1 MSQQT
6 FKMSTSTVKIFSG
19 TGSHDL
25 AKKIASSFGKS
36 LGKGKLG
43 KFSDGELSYRYT
55 ETVRGS
61 DVYIVQSTVDSS
73 DNIIELFLMI
83 DAAKRASA
91 KYVNVVI
98 PYYGYARQ
106 DRKDKPRI
114 AVSAKLMANL
124 LTASGASRI
133 VSCDLH
139 AGQIQGFFDIP
150 LDHLN
155 GSSVFVP
162 YVKSLELDNVI
173 FASPDAGGTERVRDY
188 AKYFDCDFVICD
200 KTREKANEVKS
211 VQVIGEVKDRD
222 VIIIDDLIDTGG
234 TIAMSSKVLMEKGAK
249 SVRAIIT
256 HPVLSGNAE
265 ENLNNSALIELV
277 VTDSIPLKFR
287 NKRIKVLSIAR
298 LIAKAIRKIH
308 DNESTSS
315 LFVNR

>member
-1 MSQQT
+1 MSQH
-6 FKMSTSTVKIFSG
+6 KYNLMSTVKIFSG
-19 TGSHDL
+19 SGSQEL
-25 AKKIASSFGKS
+25 AKKIATEFGKP

-43 KFSDGELSYRYT
+43 KFSDGELSFRYT

-73 DNIIELFLMI
+73 DNIMELFLMI

-91 KYVNVVI
+91 KFVNVVI

-114 AVSAKLMANL
+114 AVSAKLLANL
-124 LTASGASRI
+124 LTASGATRI

-162 YVKSLELDNVI
+162 FLKKLKLNNLI
-173 FASPDAGGTERVRDY
+173 FASPDAGGAERVREY
-188 AKYFDCDFVICD
+188 AKYFETDFVICD
-200 KTREKANEVKS
+200 KTREKANQVKS
-211 VQVIGEVKDRD
+211 VQVIGDVENKD

-234 TIAMSSKVLMEKGAK
+234 TISMASKVIMKKGAK
-249 SVRAIIT
+249 SVRAVIT

-265 ENLNNSALIELV
+265 ENLEKSSLLELV

-287 NKRIKVLSIAR
+287 NKKIKVLSIAG

-308 DNESTSS
+308 ENESTSS
-315 LFVNR
+315 LFINR

>member
-1 MSQQT
+1 MS
-6 FKMSTSTVKIFSG
+6 SVKIFSG
-19 TGSHDL
+19 SGSEEV
-25 AKKIASSFGKS
+25 AKKIANEFGKP

-43 KFSDGELSYRYT
+43 KFSDGELSFRYT

-61 DVYIVQSTVDSS
+61 DVYIVQSTVNGS
-73 DNIIELFLMI
+73 DNLIELFLMI

-91 KYVNVVI
+91 KHVNVVI

-124 LTASGASRI
+124 LTASGASRV

-162 YVKSLELDNVI
+162 YVKKLNLENVI

-188 AKYFDCDFVICD
+188 AKYFDCEFVICD

-211 VQVIGEVKDRD
+211 VEVIGEVKDKD
-222 VIIIDDLIDTGG
+222 VIIVDDLIDTGG
-234 TIAMSSKVLMEKGAK
+234 TIAMASNVIMDKGAK

-265 ENLNNSALIELV
+265 ENLENSSLIELV
-277 VTDSIPLKFR
+277 VTDSIPLNIR
-287 NKRIKVLSIAR
+287 NKKIKVLSIAG
-298 LIAKAIRKIH
+298 LFAKAIRKIH
-308 DNESTSS
+308 ENESTSS
-315 LFVNR
+315 LFINR

>member
-1 MSQQT
+1 M
-6 FKMSTSTVKIFSG
+6 STVKIFSG
-19 TGSHDL
+19 SGSEEV
-25 AKKIASSFGKS
+25 AKKIANEFGKP

-43 KFSDGELSYRYT
+43 KFSDGELSFRYT

-61 DVYIVQSTVDSS
+61 DVYIVQSTVNGS
-73 DNIIELFLMI
+73 DNLIELFLMI

-91 KYVNVVI
+91 KHVNVVI

-124 LTASGASRI
+124 LTASGASRV

-162 YVKSLELDNVI
+162 YVKKLNLENVI

-188 AKYFDCDFVICD
+188 AKYFDCEFVICD

-211 VQVIGEVKDRD
+211 VEVIGEVKDKD
-222 VIIIDDLIDTGG
+222 VIIVDDLIDTGG
-234 TIAMSSKVLMEKGAK
+234 TIAMASNVIMDKGAK

-265 ENLNNSALIELV
+265 ENLENSSLIELV
-277 VTDSIPLKFR
+277 VTDSIPLNIR
-287 NKRIKVLSIAR
+287 NKKIKVLSIAG
-298 LIAKAIRKIH
+298 LFAKAIRKIH
-308 DNESTSS
+308 ENESTSS
-315 LFVNR
+315 LFINR

>member
-1 MSQQT
+1 
-6 FKMSTSTVKIFSG
+6 
-19 TGSHDL
+19 
-25 AKKIASSFGKS
+25 AKKIANEFGKP

-43 KFSDGELSYRYT
+43 KFSDGELSFRYT

-61 DVYIVQSTVDSS
+61 DVYIVQSTVNGS
-73 DNIIELFLMI
+73 DNLIELFLMI

-91 KYVNVVI
+91 KHVNVVI

-124 LTASGASRI
+124 LTASGASRV

-162 YVKSLELDNVI
+162 YVKKLNLENVI

-188 AKYFDCDFVICD
+188 AKYFDCEFVICD

-211 VQVIGEVKDRD
+211 VEVIGEVKDKD
-222 VIIIDDLIDTGG
+222 VIIVDDLIDTGG
-234 TIAMSSKVLMEKGAK
+234 TIAMASNVIMDKGAK

-265 ENLNNSALIELV
+265 ENLENSSLIELV
-277 VTDSIPLKFR
+277 VTDSIPLNIR
-287 NKRIKVLSIAR
+287 NKKIKVLSIAG
-298 LIAKAIRKIH
+298 LFAKAIRKIH
-308 DNESTSS
+308 ENESTSS
-315 LFVNR
+315 LFINR

>member
-1 MSQQT
+1 MSQQKT
-6 FKMSTSTVKIFSG
+6 LMSTVKIFSG
-19 TGSHDL
+19 SGSEEV
-25 AKKIASSFGKS
+25 AKKIANEFGKP

-43 KFSDGELSYRYT
+43 KFSDGELSFRYT

-61 DVYIVQSTVDSS
+61 DVYIVQSTVNGS
-73 DNIIELFLMI
+73 DNLIELFLMI

-91 KYVNVVI
+91 KHVNVVI

-124 LTASGASRI
+124 LTASGASRV

-162 YVKSLELDNVI
+162 YVKKLNLENVI

-188 AKYFDCDFVICD
+188 AKYFDCEFVICD

-211 VQVIGEVKDRD
+211 VEVIGEVKDKD
-222 VIIIDDLIDTGG
+222 VIIVDDLIDTGG
-234 TIAMSSKVLMEKGAK
+234 TIAMASNVIMDKGAK

-265 ENLNNSALIELV
+265 ENLENSSLIELV
-277 VTDSIPLKFR
+277 VTDSIPLNIR
-287 NKRIKVLSIAR
+287 NKKIKVLSIAG
-298 LIAKAIRKIH
+298 LFAKAIRKIH
-308 DNESTSS
+308 ENESTSS
-315 LFVNR
+315 LFINR

>member
-1 MSQQT
+1 MSQQY
-6 FKMSTSTVKIFSG
+6 FNMSASTVKIFSG
-19 TGSHDL
+19 TGSYEL
-25 AKKIASSFGKS
+25 AEKIASSFGKN

-61 DVYIVQSTVDSS
+61 DVYIIQSTVDGS
-73 DNIIELFLMI
+73 DNIMELFLMI

-124 LTASGASRI
+124 LTASGASRV

-162 YVKSLELDNVI
+162 YVKSLKLNNVI

-211 VQVIGEVKDRD
+211 VQVIGEVRDKD

-234 TIAMSSKVLMEKGAK
+234 TIAMSSKVLIEKGSK

-265 ENLNNSALIELV
+265 ENLNNSALTELV

-308 DNESTSS
+308 ENESTSS
-315 LFVNR
+315 LFINR

>member
-1 MSQQT
+1 M
-6 FKMSTSTVKIFSG
+6 STVKIFSG
-19 TGSHDL
+19 SGSEEV
-25 AKKIASSFGKS
+25 AKKIANEFGKP

-43 KFSDGELSYRYT
+43 KFSDGELSFRYT

-61 DVYIVQSTVDSS
+61 DVYIVQSTVNGS
-73 DNIIELFLMI
+73 DNLIELFLMI

-91 KYVNVVI
+91 KHVNVVI

-124 LTASGASRI
+124 LTASGASRV

-162 YVKSLELDNVI
+162 YVKKLNLENVI

-188 AKYFDCDFVICD
+188 AKYFDCEFVICD

-211 VQVIGEVKDRD
+211 VEVIGEVKDKD
-222 VIIIDDLIDTGG
+222 VIIVDDLIDTGG
-234 TIAMSSKVLMEKGAK
+234 TIAMASNVIMDKGAK

-265 ENLNNSALIELV
+265 GNLENSSLIELV
-277 VTDSIPLKFR
+277 VTDSIPLNIR
-287 NKRIKVLSIAR
+287 NKKIKVLSIAG
-298 LIAKAIRKIH
+298 LFAKAIRKIH
-308 DNESTSS
+308 ENESTSS
-315 LFVNR
+315 LFINR

>member
-1 MSQQT
+1 MSQH
-6 FKMSTSTVKIFSG
+6 KYNIMSTVKIFSG
-19 TGSHDL
+19 SGSQEL
-25 AKKIASSFGKS
+25 AKKIATEFGKP

-43 KFSDGELSYRYT
+43 KFSDGELSFRYA

-73 DNIIELFLMI
+73 DNIMELFLMI

-91 KYVNVVI
+91 KFVNVVI

-114 AVSAKLMANL
+114 AVSAKLLANL

-162 YVKSLELDNVI
+162 FLKKLKLNNLI
-173 FASPDAGGTERVRDY
+173 FASPDAGGAERVREY
-188 AKYFDCDFVICD
+188 AKYFETDFVICD
-200 KTREKANEVKS
+200 KTREKANQVKS
-211 VQVIGEVKDRD
+211 VQVIGDVENKD

-234 TIAMSSKVLMEKGAK
+234 TISMASKVIMEKGAK
-249 SVRAIIT
+249 SVRAVIT

-265 ENLNNSALIELV
+265 ENLKKSSLLELV

-287 NKRIKVLSIAR
+287 NKKIKVLSIAG

-308 DNESTSS
+308 ENESTSS
-315 LFVNR
+315 LFINR

>member
-1 MSQQT
+1 MSQH
-6 FKMSTSTVKIFSG
+6 KHNLMSTVKIFAGSG
-19 TGSHDL
+19 SEEL
-25 AKKIASSFGKS
+25 AKKIASEFGKP

-43 KFSDGELSYRYT
+43 KFSDGELSFRYT

-61 DVYIVQSTVDSS
+61 DVYIVQSTVGSS
-73 DNIIELFLMI
+73 DNIMELFLMI

-91 KYVNVVI
+91 KFVNVVI

-114 AVSAKLMANL
+114 AVSAKLLANL
-124 LTASGASRI
+124 LTSSGASRI

-155 GSSVFVP
+155 ASSVFVP
-162 YVKSLELDNVI
+162 YLKKLNLDNLI
-173 FASPDAGGTERVRDY
+173 FASPDAGGAERVREY
-188 AKYFDCDFVICD
+188 AKYFETDFVICD
-200 KTREKANEVKS
+200 KNREKANQVKS
-211 VQVIGEVKDRD
+211 VQVIGDVENKD

-234 TIAMSSKVLMEKGAK
+234 TISMASKEIMEKGAN

-265 ENLNNSALIELV
+265 QNLEKSSLSELV
-277 VTDSIPLKFR
+277 VTDSISLKFR
-287 NKRIKVLSIAR
+287 NKKIKVLSIAG

-308 DNESTSS
+308 ENESTSS
-315 LFVNR
+315 LFINR

>member
-1 MSQQT
+1 M
-6 FKMSTSTVKIFSG
+6 STVKIFSG
-19 TGSHDL
+19 SGSEEV
-25 AKKIASSFGKS
+25 AKKIANEFGKP

-43 KFSDGELSYRYT
+43 KFSDGELSFRYT

-61 DVYIVQSTVDSS
+61 DVYIVQSTVNGS
-73 DNIIELFLMI
+73 DNLIELFLMI

-91 KYVNVVI
+91 KHVNVVI

-124 LTASGASRI
+124 LTASGASRV
-133 VSCDLH
+133 VSSDLH

-155 GSSVFVP
+155 GSSVCVP
-162 YVKSLELDNVI
+162 YVKKLNLENVI

-188 AKYFDCDFVICD
+188 AKYFDCEFVICD

-211 VQVIGEVKDRD
+211 VEVIGEVKNKD
-222 VIIIDDLIDTGG
+222 VIIVDDLIDTGG
-234 TIAMSSKVLMEKGAK
+234 TIAMASNVIMDKGAK

-265 ENLNNSALIELV
+265 ENLENSSLIELV
-277 VTDSIPLKFR
+277 VTDSIPLNIR
-287 NKRIKVLSIAR
+287 NKKIKVLSIAG
-298 LIAKAIRKIH
+298 LFAKAIRKIH
-308 DNESTSS
+308 ENESTSS
-315 LFVNR
+315 LFINR

>member
-1 MSQQT
+1 LS
-6 FKMSTSTVKIFSG
+6 SVKIFSG
-19 TGSHDL
+19 SGSIDV
-25 AKKIASSFGKS
+25 AKKIANEFGKP

-43 KFSDGELSYRYT
+43 KFSDGELSFRYT

-61 DVYIVQSTVDSS
+61 DVYIVQSTVNGS
-73 DNIIELFLMI
+73 DNLIELFLMI

-91 KYVNVVI
+91 KHVNVVI

-124 LTASGASRI
+124 LTASGASRV

-162 YVKSLELDNVI
+162 YVKKLNLENVI
-173 FASPDAGGTERVRDY
+173 FASPDAGGTERVREY
-188 AKYFDCDFVICD
+188 AKYFNCEFVICD

-211 VQVIGEVKDRD
+211 VQVIGEVKNKD
-222 VIIIDDLIDTGG
+222 VIIVDDLIDTGG
-234 TIAMSSKVLMEKGAK
+234 TIAMASNVIMEKGAK

-265 ENLNNSALIELV
+265 ENLKNSSLIELV
-277 VTDSIPLKFR
+277 VTDSIPINVR
-287 NKRIKVLSIAR
+287 NKKIKVLSIAG
-298 LIAKAIRKIH
+298 LFAKAIRKIH
-308 DNESTSS
+308 ENESTSS
-315 LFVNR
+315 LFINR

>member
-1 MSQQT
+1 M
-6 FKMSTSTVKIFSG
+6 STVKIFSG
-19 TGSHDL
+19 SGSQEL
-25 AKKIASSFGKS
+25 AKKIATEFGKP

-43 KFSDGELSYRYT
+43 KFSDGELSFRYT

-61 DVYIVQSTVDSS
+61 DVYIIQSTVDSS
-73 DNIIELFLMI
+73 DNIMELFLMI

-91 KYVNVVI
+91 KFVNVVI

-114 AVSAKLMANL
+114 AVSAKLLANL

-162 YVKSLELDNVI
+162 FLKKLKLNNLI
-173 FASPDAGGTERVRDY
+173 FASPDAGGAERVREY
-188 AKYFDCDFVICD
+188 AKYFETEFVICD
-200 KTREKANEVKS
+200 KTREKANQVKS
-211 VQVIGEVKDRD
+211 VQVIGDVENKD

-234 TIAMSSKVLMEKGAK
+234 TISMASKVIMKKGAK
-249 SVRAIIT
+249 SVRAVIT

-265 ENLNNSALIELV
+265 ENLEKSSLLELV

-287 NKRIKVLSIAR
+287 NKKIKVLSIAG

-308 DNESTSS
+308 ENESTSS
-315 LFVNR
+315 LFINR

>member
-1 MSQQT
+1 M
-6 FKMSTSTVKIFSG
+6 STVKIFSG
-19 TGSHDL
+19 SGSEEV
-25 AKKIASSFGKS
+25 AKKIANEFGKP

-43 KFSDGELSYRYT
+43 KFSDGELSFRYT

-61 DVYIVQSTVDSS
+61 DVYIVQSTVNGS
-73 DNIIELFLMI
+73 DNLIELFLMI

-91 KYVNVVI
+91 KHVNVVI

-124 LTASGASRI
+124 LTASGASRV

-162 YVKSLELDNVI
+162 YVKKLNLENVI

-188 AKYFDCDFVICD
+188 AKYFDCEFVICD

-211 VQVIGEVKDRD
+211 VEVIGEVKDKD
-222 VIIIDDLIDTGG
+222 VIIVDDLIDTGG
-234 TIAMSSKVLMEKGAK
+234 TIAMASNVIMDKGAK

-265 ENLNNSALIELV
+265 ENLENSSLIELV
-277 VTDSIPLKFR
+277 VTDSIPLNIRDK
-287 NKRIKVLSIAR
+287 KIKVLSIAG
-298 LIAKAIRKIH
+298 LFAKAIRKIH
-308 DNESTSS
+308 ENESTSS
-315 LFVNR
+315 LFINR

>member
-1 MSQQT
+1 MSQH
-6 FKMSTSTVKIFSG
+6 KYNIMSTVKIFSG
-19 TGSHDL
+19 SGSQEL
-25 AKKIASSFGKS
+25 AKKIATEFGKP

-43 KFSDGELSYRYT
+43 KFSDGELSFRYT

-73 DNIIELFLMI
+73 DNIMELFLMI

-91 KYVNVVI
+91 KFVNVVI

-114 AVSAKLMANL
+114 AVSAKLLANL

-162 YVKSLELDNVI
+162 FLKKLKLNNLI
-173 FASPDAGGTERVRDY
+173 FASPDAGGAERVREY
-188 AKYFDCDFVICD
+188 AKYFETDFVICD
-200 KTREKANEVKS
+200 KTREKANQVKY
-211 VQVIGEVKDRD
+211 VQVIGDVENKD

-234 TIAMSSKVLMEKGAK
+234 TISMASKVIMKKGAK
-249 SVRAIIT
+249 SVRAVIT

-265 ENLNNSALIELV
+265 ENLEKSSLLELV

-287 NKRIKVLSIAR
+287 NKKIKVLSIAG

-308 DNESTSS
+308 ENESTSS
-315 LFVNR
+315 LFINR

>member
-1 MSQQT
+1 MSQQI
-6 FKMSTSTVKIFSG
+6 FNMSTSTVKIFSG
-19 TGSHDL
+19 TGSYDL
-25 AKKIASSFGKS
+25 AKKIASSFGKN
-36 LGKGKLG
+36 LGQGKLG

-73 DNIIELFLMI
+73 DNIMELFLMI

-162 YVKSLELDNVI
+162 YVKSLKLDNVI

-234 TIAMSSKVLMEKGAK
+234 TIAMSSTVLMEKGAK

-265 ENLNNSALIELV
+265 ENLNNSALTELV

-287 NKRIKVLSIAR
+287 NKRIKVLSIAG

-315 LFVNR
+315 LFINR

>member
-1 MSQQT
+1 M
-6 FKMSTSTVKIFSG
+6 STVKIFSG
-19 TGSHDL
+19 SGSEEV
-25 AKKIASSFGKS
+25 AKKIANEFGKP

-43 KFSDGELSYRYT
+43 KFSDGELSFRYT

-61 DVYIVQSTVDSS
+61 DVYIVQSTVNGS
-73 DNIIELFLMI
+73 DNLIELFLMI

-91 KYVNVVI
+91 KHVNVVI

-124 LTASGASRI
+124 LTASGASRV

-162 YVKSLELDNVI
+162 YVKKLNLENVI

-188 AKYFDCDFVICD
+188 AKYFDCEFVICD

-211 VQVIGEVKDRD
+211 VEVIGEVKNKD
-222 VIIIDDLIDTGG
+222 VIIVDDLIDTGG
-234 TIAMSSKVLMEKGAK
+234 TIAMASNVIMDKGAK

-265 ENLNNSALIELV
+265 ENIENSSLIELV
-277 VTDSIPLKFR
+277 VTDSIPLNIR
-287 NKRIKVLSIAR
+287 NKKIKVLSIAG
-298 LIAKAIRKIH
+298 LFAKAIRKIH
-308 DNESTSS
+308 ENESTSS
-315 LFVNR
+315 LFINR

>member
-1 MSQQT
+1 M
-6 FKMSTSTVKIFSG
+6 STVKIFSG
-19 TGSHDL
+19 SGSEEV
-25 AKKIASSFGKS
+25 AKKIANEFGKP

-43 KFSDGELSYRYT
+43 KFSDGELSFRYT

-61 DVYIVQSTVDSS
+61 DVYIVQSTVNGS
-73 DNIIELFLMI
+73 DNLIELFLMI

-91 KYVNVVI
+91 KHVNVVI

-114 AVSAKLMANL
+114 AVSAKLIANL
-124 LTASGASRI
+124 LTASGASRV

-162 YVKSLELDNVI
+162 YVKKLNLENVI

-188 AKYFDCDFVICD
+188 AKYFDCEFVICD

-211 VQVIGEVKDRD
+211 VEVIGEVKNKD
-222 VIIIDDLIDTGG
+222 VIIVDDLIDTGG
-234 TIAMSSKVLMEKGAK
+234 TIAMASNVIMDKGAK

-265 ENLNNSALIELV
+265 ENLENSSLIELV
-277 VTDSIPLKFR
+277 VTDSIPLNIR
-287 NKRIKVLSIAR
+287 NKKIKVLSIAG
-298 LIAKAIRKIH
+298 LFAKAIRKIH
-308 DNESTSS
+308 ENESTSS
-315 LFVNR
+315 LFINR

>member
-1 MSQQT
+1 M
-6 FKMSTSTVKIFSG
+6 STVKIFSG
-19 TGSHDL
+19 SGSEQV
-25 AKKIASSFGKS
+25 AKKIANEFGKP

-43 KFSDGELSYRYT
+43 KFSDGELSFRYT

-61 DVYIVQSTVDSS
+61 DVYIVQSTVNGS
-73 DNIIELFLMI
+73 DNLIELFLMI

-91 KYVNVVI
+91 KHVNVVI

-124 LTASGASRI
+124 LTASGASRV

-162 YVKSLELDNVI
+162 YVKKLNLENVI

-188 AKYFDCDFVICD
+188 AKYFDCEFVICD
-200 KTREKANEVKS
+200 KTRERANEVKS
-211 VQVIGEVKDRD
+211 VEVIGEVKDKD
-222 VIIIDDLIDTGG
+222 VIIVDDLIDTGG
-234 TIAMSSKVLMEKGAK
+234 TIAMASNVIMDKGAK

-265 ENLNNSALIELV
+265 ENLEKSSLIELV
-277 VTDSIPLKFR
+277 VTDSIPLNIR
-287 NKRIKVLSIAR
+287 NKKIKVLSIAG
-298 LIAKAIRKIH
+298 LFAKAIRKIH
-308 DNESTSS
+308 ENESTSS
-315 LFVNR
+315 LFINR

>member
-1 MSQQT
+1 M
-6 FKMSTSTVKIFSG
+6 STVKIFSG
-19 TGSHDL
+19 SGSQEL
-25 AKKIASSFGKS
+25 AKKIAREFGKP

-43 KFSDGELSYRYT
+43 KFSDGEISFRYT

-61 DVYIVQSTVDSS
+61 DVYIIQSTVDSS
-73 DNIIELFLMI
+73 DNIMELFLMI

-91 KYVNVVI
+91 KFVNVVI

-114 AVSAKLMANL
+114 AVSAKLLANL

-162 YVKSLELDNVI
+162 FLKKLKLNNLI
-173 FASPDAGGTERVRDY
+173 FASPDAGGAERVREY
-188 AKYFDCDFVICD
+188 AKYFETDFVICD
-200 KTREKANEVKS
+200 KTREKANQVKS
-211 VQVIGEVKDRD
+211 VQVIGDVENKD

-234 TIAMSSKVLMEKGAK
+234 TISMASKVIMKKGAK
-249 SVRAIIT
+249 SVRAVIT

-265 ENLNNSALIELV
+265 ENLEKSSLLELV

-287 NKRIKVLSIAR
+287 NKKIKVLSIAG

-308 DNESTSS
+308 ENESTSS
-315 LFVNR
+315 LFINR

>member
-1 MSQQT
+1 MSI
-6 FKMSTSTVKIFSG
+6 VKIFSG
-19 TGSHDL
+19 KGSLEL
-25 AKKIASSFGKS
+25 AKKIASKFGKN
-36 LGKGKLG
+36 LGQGKSG
-43 KFSDGELSYRYT
+43 KFSDGELKYRYT

-61 DVYIVQSTVDSS
+61 DVYIIQSTVDGS
-73 DNIIELFLMI
+73 DNFMELFLMI

-91 KYVNVVI
+91 KFVNVVI

-114 AVSAKLMANL
+114 AVSAKLLANL

-162 YVKSLELDNVI
+162 FLKKLKLNNLI
-173 FASPDAGGTERVRDY
+173 FASPDAGGAERVREY
-188 AKYFDCDFVICD
+188 AKYFETDFVICD
-200 KTREKANEVKS
+200 KTREKANQVKS
-211 VQVIGEVKDRD
+211 VQVIGDVENKD

-234 TIAMSSKVLMEKGAK
+234 TISMASKVIMKKGAK
-249 SVRAIIT
+249 SVRAVIT

-265 ENLNNSALIELV
+265 ENLEKSSLLELV

-287 NKRIKVLSIAR
+287 NKKIKVLSIAG

-308 DNESTSS
+308 ENESTSS
-315 LFVNR
+315 LFINR

>member
-1 MSQQT
+1 MS
-6 FKMSTSTVKIFSG
+6 SVKIFSG
-19 TGSHDL
+19 SGSIDV
-25 AKKIASSFGKS
+25 AKKIANEFGKP

-43 KFSDGELSYRYT
+43 KFSDGELSFRYT

-61 DVYIVQSTVDSS
+61 DVYIVQSTVNGS
-73 DNIIELFLMI
+73 DNLIELFLMI

-91 KYVNVVI
+91 KHVNLVI

-124 LTASGASRI
+124 LTASGASRV

-162 YVKSLELDNVI
+162 YVKKLNLENVI
-173 FASPDAGGTERVRDY
+173 FASPDAGGTERVREY
-188 AKYFDCDFVICD
+188 AKYFNCEFVICD

-211 VQVIGEVKDRD
+211 VQVIGEVKNKD
-222 VIIIDDLIDTGG
+222 VIIVDDLIDTGG
-234 TIAMSSKVLMEKGAK
+234 TIAMASNVIMEKGAK

-265 ENLNNSALIELV
+265 ENLKNSSLIELV
-277 VTDSIPLKFR
+277 VTDSIPINVR
-287 NKRIKVLSIAR
+287 NKKIKVLSIAG
-298 LIAKAIRKIH
+298 LFAKAIRKIH
-308 DNESTSS
+308 ENESTSS
-315 LFVNR
+315 LFINR

>member
-1 MSQQT
+1 M
-6 FKMSTSTVKIFSG
+6 STVKIFSG
-19 TGSHDL
+19 SGSEEV
-25 AKKIASSFGKS
+25 AKKIANEFGKP

-43 KFSDGELSYRYT
+43 KFSDGELSFRYT

-61 DVYIVQSTVDSS
+61 DVYIVQSTVNGS
-73 DNIIELFLMI
+73 DNLIELFLMI

-91 KYVNVVI
+91 KHVNVVI

-124 LTASGASRI
+124 LTASGASRV

-162 YVKSLELDNVI
+162 YVKKLNLENVI

-188 AKYFDCDFVICD
+188 AKYFDCEFVICD

-211 VQVIGEVKDRD
+211 VEVIGEVKDKD
-222 VIIIDDLIDTGG
+222 VIIVDDLIDTGG
-234 TIAMSSKVLMEKGAK
+234 TIAMASNVIMDKGAK

-265 ENLNNSALIELV
+265 ENLESSSLIELV
-277 VTDSIPLKFR
+277 VTDSIPLNIR
-287 NKRIKVLSIAR
+287 NKKIKVLSIAG
-298 LIAKAIRKIH
+298 LFAKAIRKIH
-308 DNESTSS
+308 ENESTSS
-315 LFVNR
+315 LFINR

>member
-1 MSQQT
+1 MSA
-6 FKMSTSTVKIFSG
+6 STVKIFSG
-19 TGSHDL
+19 TGSYEL
-25 AKKIASSFGKS
+25 AEKIASSFGKN

-61 DVYIVQSTVDSS
+61 DVYIIQSTVDSS
-73 DNIIELFLMI
+73 DNIMELFLMI

-124 LTASGASRI
+124 LTASGASRV

-162 YVKSLELDNVI
+162 YVKSLKLNNVI

-211 VQVIGEVKDRD
+211 VQVIGEVRDKD

-234 TIAMSSKVLMEKGAK
+234 TIAMSSKVLIEKGAK

-265 ENLNNSALIELV
+265 ENLNNSALTELV

-308 DNESTSS
+308 ENESTSS
-315 LFVNR
+315 LFINR

>member
-1 MSQQT
+1 M
-6 FKMSTSTVKIFSG
+6 STVKIFSG
-19 TGSHDL
+19 SGSIDL
-25 AKKIASSFGKS
+25 ANKIASKFWKN
-36 LGKGKLG
+36 LGQGNLG

-61 DVYIVQSTVDSS
+61 DVYIIQSTVDSS
-73 DNIIELFLMI
+73 DNLMELFLMI

-114 AVSAKLMANL
+114 AVSAKLIANL

-162 YVKSLELDNVI
+162 YVKSLKLNNII

-188 AKYFDCDFVICD
+188 AKYFNEDFVICD
-200 KTREKANEVKS
+200 KTREKANKVKS
-211 VQVIGEVKDRD
+211 VQVIGDVKNKH

-234 TIAMSSKVLMEKGAK
+234 TIAMASNVLIEKGAK

-265 ENLNNSALIELV
+265 ENLNNSSLNELV

-287 NKRIKVLSIAR
+287 NKKIKVLSIAG

-308 DNESTSS
+308 ENESTSS
-315 LFVNR
+315 LFINR

>member
-1 MSQQT
+1 M
-6 FKMSTSTVKIFSG
+6 STVKIFSG
-19 TGSHDL
+19 SGSEEV
-25 AKKIASSFGKS
+25 AKKIANEFGKP

-43 KFSDGELSYRYT
+43 KFSDGELSFRYT

-61 DVYIVQSTVDSS
+61 DVYIVQSTVNGS
-73 DNIIELFLMI
+73 DNLIELFLMI

-91 KYVNVVI
+91 KHVNVVI

-124 LTASGASRI
+124 LTASGASR
-133 VSCDLH
+133 VVTCDLH

-162 YVKSLELDNVI
+162 YVKKLNLENVI

-188 AKYFDCDFVICD
+188 AKYFDCEFVICD

-211 VQVIGEVKDRD
+211 VEVIGEVKDKD
-222 VIIIDDLIDTGG
+222 VIIVDDLIDTGG
-234 TIAMSSKVLMEKGAK
+234 TIAMASNVIMDKGAK

-265 ENLNNSALIELV
+265 ENLENSSLIELV
-277 VTDSIPLKFR
+277 VTDSIPLNIR
-287 NKRIKVLSIAR
+287 NKKIKVLSIAG
-298 LIAKAIRKIH
+298 LFAKAIRKIH
-308 DNESTSS
+308 ENESTSS
-315 LFVNR
+315 LFINR

>member
-1 MSQQT
+1 M
-6 FKMSTSTVKIFSG
+6 STVKIFSG
-19 TGSHDL
+19 SGSEEV
-25 AKKIASSFGKS
+25 AKKIANEFGKP

-43 KFSDGELSYRYT
+43 KFSDGELSFRYT

-61 DVYIVQSTVDSS
+61 DVYIVQSTVNGS
-73 DNIIELFLMI
+73 DNLIELFLMI

-91 KYVNVVI
+91 KHVNVVI

-124 LTASGASRI
+124 LTASGASRV

-162 YVKSLELDNVI
+162 YVKKLNLENVI

-188 AKYFDCDFVICD
+188 AKYFDCEFVICD

-211 VQVIGEVKDRD
+211 VEVIGEVKDKD
-222 VIIIDDLIDTGG
+222 VIIVDDLIDTGG
-234 TIAMSSKVLMEKGAK
+234 TIAMASNVIMEKGAK

-265 ENLNNSALIELV
+265 ENLEKSSLIELV
-277 VTDSIPLKFR
+277 VTDSIPLNIR
-287 NKRIKVLSIAR
+287 NKKIKVLSIAG
-298 LIAKAIRKIH
+298 LFAKAIRKIH
-308 DNESTSS
+308 ENESTSS
-315 LFVNR
+315 LFINR

>member
-1 MSQQT
+1 MS
-6 FKMSTSTVKIFSG
+6 SVKIFSG
-19 TGSHDL
+19 SGSEEV
-25 AKKIASSFGKS
+25 AKKIANEFGKP

-43 KFSDGELSYRYT
+43 KFSDGELSFRYT

-61 DVYIVQSTVDSS
+61 DVYIVQSTVNGS
-73 DNIIELFLMI
+73 DNLIELFLMI

-91 KYVNVVI
+91 KHVNVVI

-124 LTASGASRI
+124 LTASGASRV

-162 YVKSLELDNVI
+162 YVKKLNLENVI

-188 AKYFDCDFVICD
+188 AKYFDCEFVICD

-211 VQVIGEVKDRD
+211 VEVIGEVKNKD
-222 VIIIDDLIDTGG
+222 VIIVDDLIDTGG
-234 TIAMSSKVLMEKGAK
+234 TIAMASNVIMDKGAK

-265 ENLNNSALIELV
+265 ENLENSSLIELV
-277 VTDSIPLKFR
+277 VTDSIPLNIR
-287 NKRIKVLSIAR
+287 NKKIKVLSIAG
-298 LIAKAIRKIH
+298 LFAKAIRKIH
-308 DNESTSS
+308 ENESTSS
-315 LFVNR
+315 LFINR

>member
-1 MSQQT
+1 MS
-6 FKMSTSTVKIFSG
+6 SVKIFSG
-19 TGSHDL
+19 SGSIDV
-25 AKKIASSFGKS
+25 AKKIANEFGKP
-36 LGKGKLG
+36 LGKGSLG

-61 DVYIVQSTVDSS
+61 DVYIVQSTVNGS
-73 DNIIELFLMI
+73 DNLIELFLMI

-91 KYVNVVI
+91 KHVNVVI

-124 LTASGASRI
+124 LTASGASRV

-162 YVKSLELDNVI
+162 YVKKLNLENVI

-188 AKYFDCDFVICD
+188 AKYFDCEFVICD

-211 VQVIGEVKDRD
+211 VEVIGEVKDKD
-222 VIIIDDLIDTGG
+222 VIIVDDLIDTGG
-234 TIAMSSKVLMEKGAK
+234 TIAMASNVIMDKGAK

-265 ENLNNSALIELV
+265 ENLENSSLIELV
-277 VTDSIPLKFR
+277 VTDSIPLNIR
-287 NKRIKVLSIAR
+287 NKKIKVLSIAG
-298 LIAKAIRKIH
+298 LFAKAIRKIH
-308 DNESTSS
+308 ENESTSS
-315 LFVNR
+315 LFINR

>member
-1 MSQQT
+1 MSQQY
-6 FKMSTSTVKIFSG
+6 FNMSASTVKIFSG
-19 TGSHDL
+19 TGSYEL
-25 AKKIASSFGKS
+25 AEKIASSFGKN

-61 DVYIVQSTVDSS
+61 DVYIIQSTVDGS
-73 DNIIELFLMI
+73 DNIMELFLMI

-106 DRKDKPRI
+106 DRKDKTRI
-114 AVSAKLMANL
+114 AVSVKLMANL
-124 LTASGASRI
+124 LTASGASRV

-162 YVKSLELDNVI
+162 YVKSLKLNNVI

-211 VQVIGEVKDRD
+211 VQVIGEVRDKD

-234 TIAMSSKVLMEKGAK
+234 TIAMSSKVLIEKGAK

-265 ENLNNSALIELV
+265 ENLNNSALTELV

-308 DNESTSS
+308 ENESTSS
-315 LFVNR
+315 LFINR

>member
-1 MSQQT
+1 M
-6 FKMSTSTVKIFSG
+6 STVKIFSG
-19 TGSHDL
+19 SGSEQV
-25 AKKIASSFGKS
+25 AKKIANEFGKP

-43 KFSDGELSYRYT
+43 KFSDGELSFRYT

-61 DVYIVQSTVDSS
+61 DVYIVQSTVNGS
-73 DNIIELFLMI
+73 DNLIELFLMI

-91 KYVNVVI
+91 KHVNVVI

-124 LTASGASRI
+124 LTASGASRV

-162 YVKSLELDNVI
+162 YVKKLNLENVI

-188 AKYFDCDFVICD
+188 AKYFDCEFVICD
-200 KTREKANEVKS
+200 KTREKANEIKS
-211 VQVIGEVKDRD
+211 VEVIGEVKDKD
-222 VIIIDDLIDTGG
+222 VIIVDDLIDTGG
-234 TIAMSSKVLMEKGAK
+234 TIAMASNVIMDKGAK

-265 ENLNNSALIELV
+265 ENLEKSSLIELV
-277 VTDSIPLKFR
+277 VTDSIPLNIR
-287 NKRIKVLSIAR
+287 NKKIKVLSIAG
-298 LIAKAIRKIH
+298 LFAKAIRKIH
-308 DNESTSS
+308 ENESTSS
-315 LFVNR
+315 LFINR

>member
-1 MSQQT
+1 MSQH
-6 FKMSTSTVKIFSG
+6 KYNLMSTVKIFSG
-19 TGSHDL
+19 SGSQEL
-25 AKKIASSFGKS
+25 AKKIAREFGKP

-43 KFSDGELSYRYT
+43 KFSDGELSFRYT

-61 DVYIVQSTVDSS
+61 DVYIIQSTVDSS
-73 DNIIELFLMI
+73 DNIMELFLMI

-91 KYVNVVI
+91 KFVNVVI

-114 AVSAKLMANL
+114 AVSAKLLANL

-162 YVKSLELDNVI
+162 FLKKLKLNNLI
-173 FASPDAGGTERVRDY
+173 FASPDAGGAERVREY
-188 AKYFDCDFVICD
+188 AKYFETDFVICD
-200 KTREKANEVKS
+200 KTREKANQVKS
-211 VQVIGEVKDRD
+211 VQVIGDVENKD

-234 TIAMSSKVLMEKGAK
+234 TISMASKVIMKKGAK
-249 SVRAIIT
+249 SVRAVIT

-265 ENLNNSALIELV
+265 ENLEKSSLLELV

-287 NKRIKVLSIAR
+287 NKKIKVLSIAG

-308 DNESTSS
+308 ENESTSS
-315 LFVNR
+315 LFINR

>member
-1 MSQQT
+1 M
-6 FKMSTSTVKIFSG
+6 STVKIFAGSG
-19 TGSHDL
+19 SEEL
-25 AKKIASSFGKS
+25 AKKIASEFGKP

-43 KFSDGELSYRYT
+43 KFSDGELSFRYT

-61 DVYIVQSTVDSS
+61 DVYIVQSTVGSS
-73 DNIIELFLMI
+73 DNIMELFLMI

-91 KYVNVVI
+91 KFVNVVI

-114 AVSAKLMANL
+114 AVSAKLLANL
-124 LTASGASRI
+124 LTSSGASRI

-155 GSSVFVP
+155 ASSVFVP
-162 YVKSLELDNVI
+162 YLKKLNLDNLI
-173 FASPDAGGTERVRDY
+173 FASPDAGGAERVREY
-188 AKYFDCDFVICD
+188 AKYFETDFVICD
-200 KTREKANEVKS
+200 KNREKANQVKS
-211 VQVIGEVKDRD
+211 VQVIGDVENKD

-234 TIAMSSKVLMEKGAK
+234 TISMASKEIMEKGAN

-265 ENLNNSALIELV
+265 QNLEKSSLSELV
-277 VTDSIPLKFR
+277 VTDSISLKFR
-287 NKRIKVLSIAR
+287 NKKIKVLSIAG

-308 DNESTSS
+308 ENESTSS
-315 LFVNR
+315 LFINR